1 MLLFFSIIIL
11 IMLFIILVLSSE
23 LKIKINKLKIHSVSD
38 NFKPEYNIDIG
49 LYFAKKIKWFNFK
62 MENNEVPKLFKNKF
76 IEEKLKNLKLFN
88 KGHNKIQRKII
99 KIVVEQIRKN
109 IVINTLKLKV
119 YIDTKDV
126 LATSYLVG
134 IISASIPNIVRPNLE
149 SFDKKC
155 FEYSVIPLFKNQN
168 YLYLSLNSIISIK
181 VVHIINMLKMTGG
194 INNERTSN
202 RRFNVNCYGKY

>member
-1 MLLFFSIIIL
+1 M
-11 IMLFIILVLSSE
+11 
-23 LKIKINKLKIHSVSD
+23 
-38 NFKPEYNIDIG
+38 
-49 LYFAKKIKWFNFK
+49 
-62 MENNEVPKLFKNKF
+62 
-76 IEEKLKNLKLFN
+76 
-88 KGHNKIQRKII
+88 
-99 KIVVEQIRKN
+99 
-109 IVINTLKLKV
+109 KLKV